1 MIVDT
6 PSTLVVMKFI
16 LVVTIAIGVSGGLL
30 AWRERPQ
37 PGAVPL
43 AFLLAGQAWWS
54 ATLFFRITAT
64 EMSEKI
70 FWVDVSW
77 IGIGIIPVAWLLF
90 SLEYTGYSQ
99 YVKPRFIVL
108 LSIVPL
114 ITSVL
119 GLTDGYHSLLY
130 TDSFLID
137 QNGVSILD
145 RSPGVW
151 FWVIAGYTYLLGL
164 IGVIPLLM
172 FITSQVNT
180 FRGQSLLLLVGLIVP
195 WATNVLFVLDEL
207 PTAGIDPTPI
217 AFSITGIAYLSALTQ
232 YQLFGTTPTPIRQ
245 ARRTV
250 FNQMQEGAIVLDQ
263 QDNIV
268 DMNGRAAAIL
278 EVDPSTVLGRPIP
291 TALPNF
297 AAALDDQSQ
306 GGQTVLRPDDGA
318 GGYDIS
324 VNQLVDARDRGI
336 GQIVTLHDISE
347 HLRQQQRLEV
357 LHRVFRHNLRTNLQ
371 VILGT
376 VDTLDEHDETRATH
390 MRESASEI
398 NDLSDN
404 ILTVLDIFKQQRKP
418 TQPVHLRSLLDDS
431 IASIRAD
438 YDGPIVHTDI
448 ESADQYVDSVLQE
461 VIANVLENAAE
472 HNPSPDPWIRVTVD
486 ADEESARIVVT
497 DNGPG
502 IADQELGL
510 IEDGMETPLKHGS
523 GFGLALIVWGTEI
536 AGGTVSFEDNDPTGT
551 TVTIEVP
558 VLADTETNRGTPSSD
573 ERNVFSTSR

>member
-1 MIVDT
+1 
-6 PSTLVVMKFI
+6 MKLI
-16 LVVTIAIGVSGGLL
+16 LVVTIAVGVSGGLL

-99 YVKPRFIVL
+99 YVKPRFIAL
-108 LSIVPL
+108 LLIVPL
-114 ITSVL
+114 ITAVL
-119 GLTDGYHSLLY
+119 GLTDGYHGLLY
-130 TDSFLID
+130 TDSMLVD

-145 RSPGVW
+145 RSPGIW

-164 IGVIPLLM
+164 IGAFPLLL

-180 FRGQSLLLLVGLIVP
+180 FRGQSLLLLGGLIVP
-195 WATNVLFVLDEL
+195 WATNVLFVLDGL

-217 AFSITGIAYLSALTQ
+217 AFSITGVAYLSALTQ
-232 YQLFGTTPTPIRQ
+232 YQLFGTNPTPIRQ

-250 FNQMQEGAIVLDQ
+250 FNQMQEGAMVLDQ
-263 QDNIV
+263 HDNV
-268 DMNGRAAAIL
+268 VEVNKRAAAIL
-278 EVDPSTVLGRPIP
+278 EVDPSTVLGRPI
-291 TALPNF
+291 TTVLPNL
-297 AAALDDQSQ
+297 AVALDDQSQ
-306 GGQTVLRPDDGA
+306 GGQTVLRPNDGV

-324 VNQLVDARDRGI
+324 VNQLVDDRDRGI
-336 GQIVTLHDISE
+336 GRIVTLHDISD

-357 LHRVFRHNLRTNLQ
+357 LHRVFRHNLRTNMQ

-376 VDTLDEHDETRATH
+376 VDTLDEYDETQAAHVRQ
-390 MRESASEI
+390 SASEI
-398 NDLSDN
+398 NQLSEN
-404 ILTVLDIFKQQRKP
+404 ILTVLDIFKQQRTP
-418 TQPVHLRSLLDDS
+418 TQTVSLRSLLDDS
-431 IASIRAD
+431 IATVRTN
-438 YDGPIVHTDI
+438 YPETTVHSDI
-448 ESADQYVDSVLQE
+448 DSAEQCVDSVFSE
-461 VIANVLENAAE
+461 VIFNVLENAAE
-472 HNPSPDPWIRVTVD
+472 HNTSPDPWIQVSVD
-486 ADEESARIVVT
+486 ADDESARIVVT

-502 IADQELGL
+502 IDDQELAL
-510 IEDGMETPLKHGS
+510 IQDGVETPLKHGS

-536 AGGTVSFEDNDPTGT
+536 AGGAVSFEENDPTGT
-551 TVTIEVP
+551 TVIIEVP
-558 VLADTETNRGTPSSD
+558 VLADTEASSEVSPSD
-573 ERNVFSTSR
+573 ERNLFGASG